1 MKWFFNLKIGQK
13 VILGYLVIVVMAGGI
28 GAMGLWGIHKISEQ
42 DVYLYEKMA
51 KPLGELVYIVDSFQ
65 GILGNVDDLIQSTS
79 QEEIDF
85 IESEILKK
93 NSKFDANLKTFQTTL
108 MSPEAIQIADETYLL
123 KDKLDAM
130 VTEMINLARA
140 GKPAEV
146 AALEKSD
153 EYEAV
158 HSQIE
163 ANYRDMMEL
172 KLEIVKDTAK
182 SNVAI
187 AESSTMLTIIL
198 LVGGVVLSLLL
209 GLLIA
214 SSITKPISK
223 IKYMIKE
230 MSMGHL
236 GMRLKMNY
244 QDEVGEMAAAMDHFA
259 DDLQH
264 VVIETMNQ
272 ISAGDVSADIKPKDD
287 QDEITPALKQ
297 TIETIRGLIAESVMM
312 SQAAVE
318 GRLEIRGNADDFAGG
333 FREILVGFNHTL
345 DALVVPMNVAAECV
359 SQIGCGIIPEKIEDT
374 YYGDFETF
382 KNSINACID
391 GLAALKEGNHVL
403 GLMNQNDFSQSI
415 QGCYLG
421 IYAEIAESIN
431 GIRRLLLT
439 ITKIAGNIS
448 QGNLSDLPDLQQ
460 EGKRS
465 ENDRLMPTLVAMME
479 NINLL
484 VAETETMAQIAVEGD
499 LSHRGDSSKFSG
511 EYATVVDGFNQT
523 LDAVIEPIREA
534 SDVLQDL
541 AQGNLHTK
549 VMGEYKGDHAKIK
562 DDLNQTIAS
571 LEAYV
576 GEITGTL
583 EEMGRGNLNQE
594 ITSEFRGDFA
604 AIKNSLNDI
613 NMQLSTTLSDIDGVS
628 AQVESGAIQISDS
641 GQALAQGTTEQA
653 SSIQELTASIEE
665 VADETKS
672 NAVRAN
678 EAKDRAMAVRENA
691 AVGNHQMGKMVAA
704 MAEINESS
712 QNISQI
718 IKVIDDIAFQ
728 TNILALNAAVEAAR
742 AGQHGKGFAVVAQEV
757 RNLAV
762 RSSEAANKTTSLIE
776 GSIKK
781 VEIGTRI
788 ADETAVSLKE
798 ILSEIQKVT
807 DLVTNI
813 AQASGD
819 QAREIQQINQ
829 GIDQVS
835 MVVQTNSATAEQ
847 SAAASEELSGQAQ
860 LLKQMVSTF
869 EIKMV

>member
-1 MKWFFNLKIGQK
+1 MKWFYNLKIGRK
-13 VILGYLVIVVMAGGI
+13 VILGYLIIAAIAGGI
-28 GAMGLWGIHKISEQ
+28 GAMGLVGIQKISQQ

-51 KPLGELVYIVDSFQ
+51 KPLGELVNIVDSFQ
-65 GILGNVDDLIQSTS
+65 GIIGSIDDLILATTP
-79 QEEIDF
+79 EDIDA
-85 IESEILKK
+85 IEKEILKK
-93 NSKFDANLKTFQTTL
+93 NSRFDSNLKTFQTTL
-108 MSPEAIQIADETYLL
+108 MDQEAIKIADETYLL
-123 KDKLDAM
+123 KDQFDVM
-130 VTEMINLARA
+130 VTEMIELVHQGKSADAAVLARSSEFKA
-140 GKPAEV
+140 I
-146 AALEKSD
+146 
-153 EYEAV
+153 YT
-158 HSQIE
+158 QIE
-163 ANYRDMMEL
+163 VNYREMMEL
-172 KLEIVKDTAK
+172 KLVIVKDTGK
-182 SNVAI
+182 SNQAI
-187 AESSTMLTIIL
+187 AASSTMMMIIL
-198 LVGGVVLSLLL
+198 LVVGLILSLLL
-209 GLLIA
+209 GVLIA
-214 SSITKPISK
+214 STITKPIAR
-223 IKYMIKE
+223 INMMIKE
-230 MSMGHL
+230 MSLGHL
-236 GMRLKMNY
+236 GMRLNMDY
-244 QDEVGEMAAAMDHFA
+244 QDEVGEMAVAMDHFA

-264 VVIETMNQ
+264 VVIETMHQ
-272 ISAGDVSADIKPKDD
+272 ISAGDVSADIEPKDD
-287 QDEITPALKQ
+287 QDEITPALKH
-297 TIETIRGLIAESVMM
+297 TIGTIRGLIAESVLM

-318 GRLEIRGNADDFAGG
+318 GRLEIRSNADDFDGG

-345 DALVVPMNVAAECV
+345 DALVVPLNVAAECV

-391 GLAALKEGNHVL
+391 GLAALKEGNQVL

-415 QGCYLG
+415 QGDYLG

-448 QGNLSDLPDLQQ
+448 QGNLSDLPNLQQ

-465 ENDRLMPTLVAMME
+465 DNDHLMPTLVAMIE

-499 LSHRGDSSKFSG
+499 LSHRGDSSKFRG

-534 SDVLQDL
+534 SNVLQDL
-541 AQGNLHTK
+541 AQGNLHTM
-549 VMGEYKGDHAKIK
+549 VMGAYKGDHAKIK
-562 DDLNQTIAS
+562 EDLNQTVVS

-594 ITSEFRGDFA
+594 ITAEFRGDFA

-613 NMQLSTTLSDIDGVS
+613 NRQLSTTLSDIDEVS
-628 AQVESGAIQISDS
+628 AQVETGAIQISDS

-678 EAKDRAMAVRENA
+678 EANERAMAVRENA

-712 QNISQI
+712 QDISKI

-762 RSSEAANKTTSLIE
+762 RSSEAAKETTSLIE
-776 GSIKK
+776 GSINK
-781 VEIGTRI
+781 VEIGTRF
-788 ADETAVSLKE
+788 ADETAISLKE
-798 ILSEIQKVT
+798 ILREIEKVT
-807 DLVTNI
+807 DLVKNI
-813 AQASGD
+813 AQASSD
-819 QAREIQQINQ
+819 QAREIEQINQ

-860 LLKQMVSTF
+860 LLKQMVSAF
-869 EIKMV
+869 EIKAV

>member
-1 MKWFFNLKIGQK
+1 MKWFYNLKIGRK
-13 VILGYLVIVVMAGGI
+13 IILGYLIIAAIAGGI
-28 GAMGLWGIHKISEQ
+28 GAMGLVGIQKISQQ

-51 KPLGELVYIVDSFQ
+51 KPLGELVNIVDSFQ
-65 GILGNVDDLIQSTS
+65 GIIGSIDDLTLATTPEAIDTI
-79 QEEIDF
+79 EI
-85 IESEILKK
+85 EIFKK
-93 NSKFDANLKTFQTTL
+93 NSRFDSNLKTFQTTL
-108 MSPEAIQIADETYLL
+108 MDQEAIQIADETYLL
-123 KDKLDAM
+123 KDQFDTM
-130 VTEMINLARA
+130 VTEIIELVRQGKAAEAAVLAR
-140 GKPAEV
+140 GSEFK
-146 AALEKSD
+146 D
-153 EYEAV
+153 IYT
-158 HSQIE
+158 QIE
-163 ANYRDMMEL
+163 DNYRQMMEL
-172 KLEIVKDTAK
+172 KLVIVKETAK
-182 SNVAI
+182 SNQAI
-187 AESSTMLTIIL
+187 AASSTMMTIIL
-198 LVGGVVLSLLL
+198 LVVGVILSLLL

-223 IKYMIKE
+223 IKLMIKE
-230 MSMGHL
+230 MSLGHL
-236 GMRLKMNY
+236 GMRLNMNY

-259 DDLQH
+259 EDLQH
-264 VVIETMNQ
+264 VVIETMHQ
-272 ISAGDVSADIKPKDD
+272 ISAGDLSADIEPKDD
-287 QDEITPALKQ
+287 QDEIIPALKQ
-297 TIETIRGLIAESVMM
+297 TIDTIRGLIAESVMM

-318 GRLEIRGNADDFAGG
+318 GRLELRSNADDFSGG

-345 DALVVPMNVAAECV
+345 DALVVPLNVAAECV
-359 SQIGCGIIPEKIEDT
+359 SQIGCGIIPEKIEGT

-382 KNSINACID
+382 KDSINACID
-391 GLAALKEGNHVL
+391 GLEALKVGNHVL

-415 QGCYLG
+415 QGDYLG
-421 IYAEIAESIN
+421 IYSEIAESIN

-439 ITKIAGNIS
+439 ITRIAGNIRE
-448 QGNLSDLPDLQQ
+448 GNLSDLPNLQR

-465 ENDRLMPTLVAMME
+465 ENDRIMPTLVGMME
-479 NINLL
+479 NIYLL

-511 EYATVVDGFNQT
+511 EYATVIDGFNKT
-523 LDAVIEPIREA
+523 LDAVIEPIQE
-534 SDVLQDL
+534 SSNVLQDL
-541 AQGNLHTK
+541 AQGNLHTM
-549 VMGEYKGDHAKIK
+549 VMGAYKGDHAKIK
-562 DDLNQTIAS
+562 EDLNQTVVS

-583 EEMGRGNLNQE
+583 KEMGRGNLNQE
-594 ITSEFRGDFA
+594 ITSEFRGDFS

-665 VADETKS
+665 VADETKA

-678 EAKDRAMAVRENA
+678 EANERAMAVRENA

-704 MAEINESS
+704 MAEINTSS

-718 IKVIDDIAFQ
+718 IRVIDDIAFQ

-762 RSSEAANKTTSLIE
+762 RSSEAAKETTSLIE
-776 GSIKK
+776 GSIVK

-798 ILSEIQKVT
+798 ILNEIEKVA
-807 DLVTNI
+807 DLVRNI
-813 AQASGD
+813 AQASSD
-819 QAREIQQINQ
+819 QAREIEQINQ

-860 LLKQMVSTF
+860 LLKQMVSAF
-869 EIKMV
+869 EIRAI